1 MAKDFYEILGVARTA
16 SAEEIKAAYRKLAL
30 KYHPDRNPGNKAA
43 EESFKEVS
51 GAYEVLSDATKRK
64 QYDQFGHAGADMGGG
79 QGFGGFGGFG
89 QGQDVN
95 MENIFDMFGDIFGGG
110 AQQKRRKK
118 SGPTPKRGHDLAKE
132 ITLTFEESFKG
143 VKKDIT
149 YYHFVVCATCDGKAV
164 EKGTSAHACKE
175 CDGSGQTTFRQGMFA
190 YSQPCSNCQGLGYT
204 IPSPCKTCK
213 GQSRIQKYDTVSVNI
228 PAGIYDGAELRIA
241 GKGDAGIFGGD
252 YGDLFLK
259 VAVMPH
265 KQFKRVDD
273 DLESAITLTY
283 PQLVFGC
290 QMDIETLDGEK
301 ETIKVARGCPVGERI
316 IIPGKGFPKIRG
328 KGRGNLVIT
337 TQCDI
342 PKKLPSDAQESLEKY
357 SELIGTKTNGAQVSI
372 TAFFKKFLR

>member
-1 MAKDFYEILGVARTA
+1 MAQQKDFYEVLGISRTA
-16 SAEEIKAAYRKLAL
+16 SEQEVKAAYRKLAL
-30 KYHPDRNPGNKAA
+30 KYHPDRNPGNKEA
-43 EESFKEVS
+43 EESFKEIS
-51 GAYEVLSDATKRK
+51 QAYETLSDATKRK

-79 QGFGGFGGFG
+79 HGFGGFGA
-89 QGQDVN
+89 DMN

-110 AQQKRRKK
+110 GAQKKRKK
-118 SGPTPKRGHDLAKE
+118 TGPAPKRGHDLAKE

-149 YYHFVVCATCDGKAV
+149 YYHYATCQICDGKGA
-164 EKGTSAHACKE
+164 EKGTSIHICKE

-190 YSQPCSNCQGLGYT
+190 YSQACANCQGLGYT

-213 GQSRIQKYDTVSVNI
+213 GQSRVQKYDTISVNI
-228 PAGIYDGAELRIA
+228 PAGIYDNAELRLA
-241 GKGDAGIFGGD
+241 GKGDAGVFGGD

-259 VAVMPH
+259 ISVMPH

-273 DLESAITLTY
+273 DLESSLTLTY

-290 QMDIETLDGEK
+290 QMEIETLDGVK
-301 ETIKVARGCPVGERI
+301 EVIKIPRGCPVGERI
-316 IIPGKGFPKIRG
+316 IIAGKGFPKIRG
-328 KGRGNLVIT
+328 KGRGNLVVT

-342 PKKLPSDAQESLEKY
+342 PKKLSSHAQEKLEEY
-357 SELIGTKTNGAQVSI
+357 SELIGTKTNGAQGSI